1 VEEYPMV
8 EAQVDEEAEAEKSW
22 KERWAEWKKKAKE
35 TFSKKVLAEV
45 DSEEFDQALEELG
58 NEEELE
64 ALEYALAELEE
75 ENEVDT
81 EWGWWNKMKE
91 KAGDYWDKTKEKAG
105 EYWDKT
111 KEKSGEYWD
120 KTKEYVNTSKL
131 A

>member
-1 VEEYPMV
+1 
-8 EAQVDEEAEAEKSW
+8 
-22 KERWAEWKKKAKE
+22 
-35 TFSKKVLAEV
+35 
-45 DSEEFDQALEELG
+45 
-58 NEEELE
+58 LE

-81 EWGWWNKMKE
+81 EWGLWDKMKE

-111 KEKSGEYWD
+111 KE
-120 KTKEYVNTSKL
+120 YVNTSKL